1 MTCKYAPNAQEGRQ
15 KYDYVVER
23 IPRRES
29 DPMKHLEMKSI
40 KVDTINTVEEI
51 NELDTAKGK
60 VS

>member
-1 MTCKYAPNAQEGRQ
+1 MTCKYAPYAQEGRQ

-23 IPRRES
+23 IPRCET
-29 DPMKHLEMKSI
+29 DPMKHLEMKNI
-40 KVDTINTVEEI
+40 KVDTINTVI